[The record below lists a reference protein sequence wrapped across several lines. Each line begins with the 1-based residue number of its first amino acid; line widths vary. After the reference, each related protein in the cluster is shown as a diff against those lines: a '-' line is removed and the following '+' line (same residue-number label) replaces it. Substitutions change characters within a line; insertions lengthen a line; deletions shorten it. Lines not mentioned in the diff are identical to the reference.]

1 MKSKFCGGKVSFAVA
16 EAGHRTVFRNEDAVF
31 INQDA
36 VPINQ
41 EVRRQVL
48 IRFATP
54 NVTKYQG
61 D

>member
-1 MKSKFCGGKVSFAVA
+1 MADVD
-16 EAGHRTVFRNEDAVF
+16 HRTVF

-36 VPINQ
+36 VFINRDAVAVNQ

-61 D
+61 DK